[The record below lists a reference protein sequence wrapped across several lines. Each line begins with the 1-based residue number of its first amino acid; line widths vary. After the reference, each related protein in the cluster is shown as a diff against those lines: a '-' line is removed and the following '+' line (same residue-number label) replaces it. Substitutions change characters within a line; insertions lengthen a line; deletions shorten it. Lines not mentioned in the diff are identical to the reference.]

1 MAVLLLILATGFY
14 VAGEFALLAVDRNR
28 VEQLARE
35 GQRGAGSVLVAL
47 RSLSFQ
53 LSGAQLGIT
62 VTSLLVGFV
71 VEGTVGRAL
80 EPLVAVVLPGA
91 STLEISTAFALLLV
105 TALQMVLSELVPK
118 NLAIARPLG
127 LATSITTPFRLVNGA
142 FRPLIVFLNASANWT
157 VRRFGIE
164 PRDELVGVLSMDE
177 LKRLITSSR
186 REGVLPEEEFALLTR
201 SINFGN
207 KTADDALVPRVA
219 IVALHTED
227 SLTTLARIA
236 LETGHSRFP
245 VCGPGGIDDVA
256 GIVLVKDSYRFPPEE
271 RGSRQVT
278 EVMTE
283 ALFVPESRPL
293 DSLLA
298 EMRRERKH
306 LAVVADEYGGTA
318 GIITL
323 EDLLEEI
330 VGEIDDEHDPDGAPS
345 RLTSPTRGIHVVSGM
360 LHPDEVYEATG
371 FTIPPAEHYE
381 TLAGFLLSLFDRIP
395 QQGDHI
401 SHAGWELKIV
411 EMDRRRIAQVL
422 IVAPPPAEEEEDQE

>member
-1 MAVLLLILATGFY
+1 LLILATGFY

-28 VEQLARE
+28 IEQLAKRNH
-35 GQRGAGSVLVAL
+35 RGANSVLTAL
-47 RSLSFQ
+47 RSLTFQ

-80 EPLVAVVLPGA
+80 HPLVASILPGSSSLQVSVVL
-91 STLEISTAFALLLV
+91 ALLLV
-105 TALQMVLSELVPK
+105 TALQMILSELVPK

-127 LATSITTPFRLVNGA
+127 LATAIATPLRLANGA
-142 FRPLIVFLNASANWT
+142 FRPVIVFLNASANWT

-164 PRDELVGVLSMDE
+164 PREELVGVLSMDE

-186 REGVLPEEEFALLTR
+186 REGVLPQEEFALLTR
-201 SINFGN
+201 SINFGK

-219 IVALHTED
+219 IVALRGDDT
-227 SLTTLARIA
+227 LTTLARVA

-245 VCGPGGIDDVA
+245 VCGDGGIDDITGV
-256 GIVLVKDSYRFPPEE
+256 VLVKDSYRFSAQE
-271 RGSRQVT
+271 RGTRRVA

-306 LAVVADEYGGTA
+306 LAVVVDEYGGTA
-318 GIITL
+318 GIVTL

-330 VGEIDDEHDPDGAPS
+330 VGEIDDEYDPHDSGP
-345 RLTSPTRGIHVVSGM
+345 RLTSPTRGIQVISGM
-360 LHPDEVYEATG
+360 LHPDEVAEATG
-371 FTIPPAEHYE
+371 FDIPASEHYE
-381 TLAGFLLSLFDRIP
+381 TLAGFLLFLFNRIP

-401 SHAGWELKIV
+401 SYQGWELKV
-411 EMDRRRIAQVL
+411 VDMDGRRISQVL
-422 IVAPPPAEEEEDQE
+422 IVAPPPVEDEGG

>member
-1 MAVLLLILATGFY
+1 LLILATGFY

-28 VEQLARE
+28 IEQLAKRNH
-35 GQRGAGSVLVAL
+35 RGANSVLTAL

-80 EPLVAVVLPGA
+80 RPLVAAILPG
-91 STLEISTAFALLLV
+91 SSSLQVSLVLALVLV
-105 TALQMVLSELVPK
+105 TALQMILSELVPK

-127 LATSITTPFRLVNGA
+127 LATAISTPFRLANAA

-164 PRDELVGVLSMDE
+164 PREELAGVLSMDE

-186 REGVLPEEEFALLTR
+186 REGILPEEEFALLTR

-219 IVALHTED
+219 IVAVRSDDT
-227 SLTTLARIA
+227 LTMLARVA

-245 VCGPGGIDDVA
+245 VCGDGGIDDIA
-256 GIVLVKDSYRFPPEE
+256 GVVLVKDSYRFSAQE
-271 RGSRQVT
+271 RGTRRVA

-298 EMRRERKH
+298 EMRRQRKH

-318 GIITL
+318 GIVTL

-330 VGEIDDEHDPDGAPS
+330 VGEIDDEYDPHDSAP
-345 RLTSPTRGIHVVSGM
+345 RLTSPTRGIHVISGM
-360 LHPDEVYEATG
+360 LHPDEVAEATG
-371 FTIPPAEHYE
+371 FETPASEHYE
-381 TLAGFLLSLFDRIP
+381 TLAGFLLFLFNRIP

-401 SHAGWELKIV
+401 SYQGWELKVV
-411 EMDRRRIAQVL
+411 EMEGRRISQVL
-422 IVAPPPAEEEEDQE
+422 IVAPPPVEEEEE

>member
-1 MAVLLLILATGFY
+1 
-14 VAGEFALLAVDRNR
+14 
-28 VEQLARE
+28 
-35 GQRGAGSVLVAL
+35 
-47 RSLSFQ
+47 
-53 LSGAQLGIT
+53 
-62 VTSLLVGFV
+62 
-71 VEGTVGRAL
+71 
-80 EPLVAVVLPGA
+80 
-91 STLEISTAFALLLV
+91 
-105 TALQMVLSELVPK
+105 
-118 NLAIARPLG
+118 
-127 LATSITTPFRLVNGA
+127 
-142 FRPLIVFLNASANWT
+142 
-157 VRRFGIE
+157 
-164 PRDELVGVLSMDE
+164 
-177 LKRLITSSR
+177 
-186 REGVLPEEEFALLTR
+186 
-201 SINFGN
+201 
-207 KTADDALVPRVA
+207 
-219 IVALHTED
+219 
-227 SLTTLARIA
+227 
-236 LETGHSRFP
+236 
-245 VCGPGGIDDVA
+245 
-256 GIVLVKDSYRFPPEE
+256 
-271 RGSRQVT
+271 
-278 EVMTE
+278 MTE

>member
-1 MAVLLLILATGFY
+1 
-14 VAGEFALLAVDRNR
+14 
-28 VEQLARE
+28 
-35 GQRGAGSVLVAL
+35 
-47 RSLSFQ
+47 

-80 EPLVAVVLPGA
+80 EPLVAAIVPGPA
-91 STLEISTAFALLLV
+91 RLEISITLALILV

-118 NLAIARPLG
+118 NLAIARPLP
-127 LATSITTPFRLVNGA
+127 LAMSIATPFRLANAA
-142 FRPLIVFLNASANWT
+142 FRPIIVFLNESANWT

-177 LKRLITSSR
+177 LRRLITSSR

-201 SINFGN
+201 AINFGR
-207 KTADDALVPRVA
+207 KTADDALVPRVS
-219 IVALHTED
+219 IVAVGTQD
-227 SLTTLARIA
+227 SLETLARLA

-245 VCGPGGIDDVA
+245 ACGAGGIDDIA
-256 GIVLVKDSYRFPPEE
+256 GVVLVKDSYRFPPED
-271 RGSRQVT
+271 RSRRSVS

-306 LAVVADEYGGTA
+306 LAIVVDEYGGTA

-323 EDLLEEI
+323 EDILEEI
-330 VGEIDDEHDPDGAPS
+330 VGEIDDEYDPDDSPS
-345 RLTSPTRGIHVVSGM
+345 RLTSPTRGISVVSGM
-360 LHPDEVYEATG
+360 LHPDEVLEATG
-371 FTIPPAEHYE
+371 LEIPPSEHYE
-381 TLAGFLLSLFDRIP
+381 TLAGFLLYLFNRIP

-401 SHAGWELKIV
+401 SYEGWEFKVV
-411 EMDRRRIAQVL
+411 EMDGRRIGQVL
-422 IVAPPPAEEEEDQE
+422 IVSPTSLEDERA